1 MEASN
6 VQNQTENI
14 ETLSSKSFM
23 NGLKAKGFL
32 FKKVSA
38 AIALVIVLS
47 VAVLFVLI
55 SYFVDKKS
63 SMPLLKPIVFKGEMG
78 DVPTVVNPLTG
89 QIYGESAVLA
99 WKDMRPLAVMINNHV
114 DARPQAGLV
123 NADVVY
129 EMVAEGGIT
138 RFLAFFLSDVPEKIG
153 PIRSAREYYLVLVKE
168 LGDAMLMHI
177 GWSPQALE
185 AIETWP
191 IKSLGRGGA
200 TFWREN
206 PKDVAVE
213 HTAYSNGK
221 DLLQRGLELG
231 WDGKAEFD
239 SWRYKDDMIGSE
251 AAKPATS
258 LAIDFWYKGDY
269 SAIWEYD
276 QLNNVYARFMGYD
289 DQSRPVAHVDDMTK
303 EQIRAK
309 NVIVQFVEE
318 SNVIGDDKGRL
329 DYKLVGAGNALIF
342 LDGKV
347 IDAVWDKD
355 ERDERTVFYD
365 ISGKEILFNRGKTW
379 VAVVPDR
386 NADQIVYK

>member
-55 SYFVDKKS
+55 SYFVDKQS

>member
-78 DVPTVVNPLTG
+78 DVPTVINPLTG